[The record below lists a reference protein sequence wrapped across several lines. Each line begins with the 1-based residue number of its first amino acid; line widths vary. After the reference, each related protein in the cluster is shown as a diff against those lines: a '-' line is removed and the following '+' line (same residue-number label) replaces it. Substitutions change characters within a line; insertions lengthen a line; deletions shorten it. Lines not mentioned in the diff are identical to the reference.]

1 MAQQQQI
8 TFQGY
13 LIVSEHTYES
23 DIGKWSVQCS
33 ITSPQG
39 EILGVRACSKPMYVA
54 SEEEAIRAG
63 LAYGQWLVKTG
74 RP

>member
-1 MAQQQQI
+1 MAQQQHI

-13 LIVSEHTYES
+13 LIVSEHTYQS

-33 ITSPQG
+33 ITSSQG
-39 EILGVRACSKPMYVA
+39 EVLGVRACPEPMYAA

-63 LAYGQWLVKTG
+63 LVYGQWLVKTG